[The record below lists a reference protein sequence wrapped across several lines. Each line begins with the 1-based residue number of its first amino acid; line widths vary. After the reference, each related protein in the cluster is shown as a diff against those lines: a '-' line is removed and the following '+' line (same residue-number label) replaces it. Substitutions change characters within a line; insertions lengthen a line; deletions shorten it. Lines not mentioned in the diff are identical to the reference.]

1 MKSPYSDETT
11 CCEAKGP
18 LLSSDLFECSPI
30 QCQVITVILPITT
43 IAVFYL
49 RNVLICDGMGW
60 KEGDQEYIHHLS
72 KHEIFLQHIFCK
84 KCLLKIPKI
93 CKSLILFIFFFG
105 CRDIPCLLKWGT
117 YSCSPCGENHCLH
130 IVCMT
135 IIIYMKF
142 KLSTKKWKLLSKFEK
157 VLNYTSLHIQHMSG
171 LIHLH
176 NHGLDTILV
185 LGGGW
190 CCCWDLVT
198 PLCQQ
203 SNGPRIYTGNSTQHI
218 CIPILT
224 HLLTGW

>member
-1 MKSPYSDETT
+1 MIT

-72 KHEIFLQHIFCK
+72 KHEIFLQNIFCK

-117 YSCSPCGENHCLH
+117 YSCSPCGENHCHH

-157 VLNYTSLHIQHMSG
+157 KFWTIQ
-171 LIHLH
+171 
-176 NHGLDTILV
+176 V
-185 LGGGW
+185 F
-190 CCCWDLVT
+190 
-198 PLCQQ
+198 
-203 SNGPRIYTGNSTQHI
+203 IYNTWVDWFT
-218 CIPILT
+218 CITMDWTLFWFWVVGDAAAGI
-224 HLLTGW
+224 